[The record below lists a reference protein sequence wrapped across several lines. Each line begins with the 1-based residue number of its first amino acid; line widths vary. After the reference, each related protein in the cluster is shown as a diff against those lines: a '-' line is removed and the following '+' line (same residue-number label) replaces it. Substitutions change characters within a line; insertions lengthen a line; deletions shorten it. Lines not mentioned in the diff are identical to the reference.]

1 MGQSWKLTVPCT
13 RNEAEGLNEDLSA
26 FVDLDPLP
34 VLVASETDEARPD
47 AWQVDAYFASK
58 PEAATIARLVAL
70 IPSAASARPQ
80 VERIIEKDWVTV
92 SQQGIEPVRAGRFFV
107 HTGTNADA
115 APVGTTA
122 FRIDAGLAFGTGTH
136 ETTAGCL
143 AALDRLRRDGRRYDA
158 IADIGT
164 GTGLLAFAALS
175 LWPRAFALASD
186 IDPVSIAVTRENAA
200 INGVDL
206 GDRRGAVMLC
216 VASGTDHR
224 TIAARAPF
232 DLVIANILAGPLIEL
247 APAFAAI
254 SLPGGT
260 LILAGLLD
268 HQASRVAATY
278 RRYGY
283 RLDRR
288 LDNGAW
294 PTLMLSGRQR
304 LGWRRP
310 IRATGGTSQPPG
322 DFGTW

>member
-1 MGQSWKLTVPCT
+1 MTWKLTLPCT
-13 RNEAEGLNEDLSA
+13 RREAERLDDDLSA

-34 VLVASETDEARPD
+34 VLVTSEIDEDRD
-47 AWQVDAYFASK
+47 AWQVDAYFDSE
-58 PEAATIARLVAL
+58 PDAATVVSLATL
-70 IPSAASARPQ
+70 IPSARHAEPQ
-80 VERIIEKDWVTV
+80 IERLADADWVTV

-107 HTGTNADA
+107 HTETNANV
-115 APVGTTA
+115 APKGTTA

-143 AALDRLRRDGRRYDA
+143 AALDRLKRAGHRYDA

-175 LWPRAFALASD
+175 LWPRAFCLASD

-200 INGVDL
+200 INGVPL
-206 GDRRGAVMLC
+206 GERRGAACLC
-216 VASGTDHR
+216 VASGTDHPA
-224 TIAARAPF
+224 IVARAPY

-247 APAFAAI
+247 APGFAAV
-254 SLPGGT
+254 SAPGGT

-268 HQASRVAATY
+268 HQARRVAATY
-278 RRYGY
+278 RRHGF

-288 LDNGAW
+288 IDNGAW
-294 PTLMLSGRQR
+294 PTLVLTMRQR

-310 IRATGGTSQPPG
+310 SRGTGSTSQPPG

>member
-1 MGQSWKLTVPCT
+1 MAGSWKLTLPCT
-13 RNEAEGLNEDLSA
+13 RQEAERLDEDLSA

-34 VLVASETDEARPD
+34 VLVTSEADETRPD
-47 AWQVDAYFASK
+47 DWRVDAYFESR
-58 PEAATIARLVAL
+58 PDAATVASLVAL
-70 IPSAASARPQ
+70 IPSAQDAEPQ
-80 VERIIEKDWVTV
+80 IERLADEDWVTV

-107 HTGTNADA
+107 HTATNADA
-115 APVGTTA
+115 APEDATA

-136 ETTAGCL
+136 GTTAGCL
-143 AALDRLRRDGRRYDA
+143 AALDRLRRAGRRYDA

-186 IDPVSIAVTRENAA
+186 IDPVSIAVTRDNAA
-200 INGVDL
+200 INGVAL
-206 GDRRGAVMLC
+206 GAARGAVSLC
-216 VASGTDHR
+216 IASGTDHPA
-224 TIAARAPF
+224 IAARAPY

-247 APAFAAI
+247 APAFAAV
-254 SLPGGT
+254 SAPGGT

-268 HQASRVAATY
+268 HQASRVAAIY

-288 LDNGAW
+288 IGNGAW
-294 PTLMLSGRQR
+294 PTLMLTMRQR

-310 IRATGGTSQPPG
+310 IRGTGGTSQQPG

>member
-1 MGQSWKLTVPCT
+1 MADSWKLTLPCT
-13 RNEAEGLNEDLSA
+13 RREAERLDEDLSV

-34 VLVASETDEARPD
+34 VLVTSEIDEDRG
-47 AWQVDAYFASK
+47 AWQVDAYFDRKPDEATVASL
-58 PEAATIARLVAL
+58 IAL
-70 IPSAASARPQ
+70 IPSAMNTQPVIARLAD
-80 VERIIEKDWVTV
+80 EDWVTV

-107 HTGTNADA
+107 HTATNAERIPDDA
-115 APVGTTA
+115 TV

-143 AALDRLRRDGRRYDA
+143 VALDRLKSSGRRYDA

-186 IDPVSIAVTRENAA
+186 IDPVSIAVTRDNAA
-200 INGVDL
+200 INGVAL
-206 GDRRGAVMLC
+206 GARRGAVSLC
-216 VASGTDHR
+216 VASGTDHPA
-224 TIAARAPF
+224 IAARAPY

-247 APAFAAI
+247 APAFAAV
-254 SLPGGT
+254 SAPGGT

-268 HQASRVAATY
+268 HQARRVAATY
-278 RRYGY
+278 RRHGY

-288 LDNGAW
+288 IDNGQW
-294 PTLMLSGRQR
+294 PTLVLTMRQR

-310 IRATGGTSQPPG
+310 SRGSGGTTQPPG